1 MVADT
6 SEVAASGA
14 TGRSPEPA
22 RSRLSADQRREQL
35 TEIGLELLAERPI
48 HELPLDEVA
57 ERARISR
64 TLLFH
69 YFPSKSDFYAA
80 VVQRAGQRLLLPRS
94 EEVLADDPALRVKAL
109 IDGYLRL
116 VDRNREFYVR
126 LVRGAAGGDPAV
138 MATIDELRTAL
149 IPTWV
154 AAAGWPSVTAED
166 PLVALL
172 IRGWLVGLEEVAL
185 AWDPTLVS
193 RERLAAELVSSFLAI
208 TSS

>member
-1 MVADT
+1 MVAVT
-6 SEVAASGA
+6 SESGGA
-14 TGRSPEPA
+14 GRQRSSAEPA

-57 ERARISR
+57 ERAGISR

-69 YFPSKSDFYAA
+69 YFPTKSDFYAA

-94 EEVLADDPALRVKAL
+94 ESVTPGEPVEQVRAL

-116 VDRNREFYVR
+116 VARNREIYIR

-138 MATIDELRTAL
+138 IATIDGLRTAL
-149 IPTWV
+149 IPVWV
-154 AAAGWPSVTAED
+154 RAAGWPSTTADD
-166 PLVALL
+166 PVVALL

-185 AWDPTLVS
+185 AWEPGLVS
-193 RERLAAELVSSFLAI
+193 RQRLTDELVDSFLAI
-208 TSS
+208 TRT

>member
-1 MVADT
+1 MPAT
-6 SEVAASGA
+6 SESAA
-14 TGRSPEPA
+14 TGKPRAAGEPS

-57 ERARISR
+57 ERAGISR

-80 VVQRAGQRLLLPRS
+80 VVQRAGRRLLLPRS
-94 EEVLADDPALRVKAL
+94 DNVTIGEPATQVRTL

-116 VDRNREFYVR
+116 VARNREMYVR

-138 MATIDELRTAL
+138 IETIDELRTAL
-149 IPTWV
+149 IPVWV
-154 AAAGWPSVTAED
+154 RAAGWPESTAAD
-166 PLVALL
+166 PVVALL

-185 AWDPTLVS
+185 AWDPRLVS
-193 RERLAAELVSSFLAI
+193 RERLTEELVDSFLAI
-208 TSS
+208 TRT